1 MGDKVHNEIGDISN
15 ISGQVFVG
23 KFNNVIANLNAT
35 NQKELAETLKTLQ
48 EAVTVSECLND
59 DEKQDHLDV
68 ITEIGEQA
76 SSPKPNKAKLK
87 RLSDG
92 LITAL
97 RTIPDVAKTVTA
109 MIPVLTQLH
118 LINEPH

>member
-1 MGDKVHNEIGDISN
+1 
-15 ISGQVFVG
+15 VFVG

-109 MIPVLTQLH
+109 VIPVLTQLH